1 MKRLSA
7 ILLAF
12 VVSLLAEP
20 QNSKLAADL
29 RDIEPESTLDVIV
42 QYKSHSEPISTEQ
55 RHLKIES
62 HGGRLKADL
71 NRVIRGSSYRL
82 PARALSNW
90 PKIRMCFTS
99 ARIVL

>member
-42 QYKSHSEPISTEQ
+42 QYKATLSRFPQSSGTS
-55 RHLKIES
+55 KS
-62 HGGRLKADL
+62 
-71 NRVIRGSSYRL
+71 RVTG
-82 PARALSNW
+82 AA
-90 PKIRMCFTS
+90 
-99 ARIVL
+99 